1 MLNINRA
8 LHSDR
13 LMKALT
19 GMTVAE
25 FERLLPIFTAALKKA
40 QVKGK
45 KERKRAIGGGRRHT
59 LKSPTDK
66 LFFILLYLKCYP
78 TFDLAGL
85 LYEVDR
91 SQSQRWVKALL
102 AVLEVGLGWQL
113 VLPERRIGSLE
124 EFIQRFPAVKDVF
137 VDGTERPIQ
146 RPHQAKAQ
154 QEHYSGKQQEHTLKN
169 LMVSDETKRIL
180 CLTQTKPGARQD
192 YFRFKQVGLG
202 EVIPDDVGVWVDLGF
217 LGIVKDYPQL
227 RVVIPHKSSKNHPLT
242 PQQKAENRV
251 ISALRICI
259 EHAIAGVKRFR
270 CLTDAY
276 RNKGLV
282 LADKFMLI
290 ACGLWNYHL
299 LPA

>member
-8 LHSDR
+8 LRSDR

-25 FERLLPIFTAALKKA
+25 FERLLPIFSAALTKVRRKV
-40 QVKGK
+40 Q
-45 KERKRAIGGGRRHT
+45 KERKRAIGGGRQHT
-59 LKSPTDK
+59 LKSPKDK

-78 TFDLAGL
+78 TLDLAGL
-85 LYEVDR
+85 LYDVDR
-91 SQSQRWVKALL
+91 SQTQRWMKALL
-102 AVLEVGLGWQL
+102 EVLEVGLGWQL
-113 VLPERRIGSLE
+113 VLPQRQISSLE

-146 RPHQAKAQ
+146 RPDQAKAQ

-169 LMVSDETKRIL
+169 LMVSDEAKRIL

-192 YFRFKQVGLG
+192 YFRFKQAGLG
-202 EVIPDDVGVWVDLGF
+202 EVIPEDVAVWVDLGF
-217 LGIVKDYPQL
+217 LGIVKDYPLLQ
-227 RVVIPHKSSKNHPLT
+227 VVIPHKSSKNHPLT
-242 PQQKAENRV
+242 PLQKTENRL
-251 ISALRICI
+251 ISAVRICI

-270 CLTDAY
+270 CLTDPY

>member
-1 MLNINRA
+1 
-8 LHSDR
+8 
-13 LMKALT
+13 
-19 GMTVAE
+19 
-25 FERLLPIFTAALKKA
+25 
-40 QVKGK
+40 
-45 KERKRAIGGGRRHT
+45 
-59 LKSPTDK
+59 
-66 LFFILLYLKCYP
+66 LYLKCYP

-85 LYEVDR
+85 LYGVDR
-91 SQSQRWVKALL
+91 SQTQRWVKVLL

-137 VDGTERPIQ
+137 VDGTDRPIQ
-146 RPHQAKAQ
+146 RPHQTKAQ
-154 QEHYSGKQQEHTLKN
+154 QEHYSGKHKDHTLKN

-180 CLTQTKPGARQD
+180 CLTQTKPDARQD
-192 YFRFKQVGLG
+192 YFRFKQSGLG

-217 LGIVKDYPQL
+217 LGIVKDYPHL
-227 RVVIPHKSSKNHPLT
+227 RIVIPHKSSKNHPLT
-242 PQQKAENRV
+242 PRQKAENRV

-259 EHAIAGVKRFR
+259 EHAIGGVKRFR
-270 CLTDAY
+270 CLTDPY

-290 ACGLWNYHL
+290 ASGLWNYHL

>member
-8 LHSDR
+8 LRSDR

-19 GMTVAE
+19 GMSVAE

-40 QVKGK
+40 QGKGK
-45 KERKRAIGGGRRHT
+45 KERKRAIGGGRQHT
-59 LKSPTDK
+59 LKTPTEK

-85 LYEVDR
+85 LYGVDR
-91 SQSQRWVKALL
+91 SQTQRWVKALL
-102 AVLEVGLGWQL
+102 AVLEEGLGWQL

-124 EFIQRFPAVKDVF
+124 EFRQRFPAVKDVF
-137 VDGTERPIQ
+137 VDGTQRPIQ
-146 RPHQAKAQ
+146 RPQQAKAQ
-154 QEHYSGKQQEHTLKN
+154 QEHFSGKQKDHTFKN
-169 LMVSDETKRIL
+169 LMLSDEHRRIL
-180 CLTQTKPGARQD
+180 GLTQTKPGARQD
-192 YFRFKQVGLG
+192 YYRFKQSGLG
-202 EVIPDDVGVWVDLGF
+202 EVIPDEVGVWVDLGF
-217 LGIVKDYPQL
+217 LGMVKDYPLL

-242 PQQKAENRV
+242 PPQKAENRV

-270 CLTDAY
+270 CLTDPY
-276 RNKGLV
+276 RNKGVV